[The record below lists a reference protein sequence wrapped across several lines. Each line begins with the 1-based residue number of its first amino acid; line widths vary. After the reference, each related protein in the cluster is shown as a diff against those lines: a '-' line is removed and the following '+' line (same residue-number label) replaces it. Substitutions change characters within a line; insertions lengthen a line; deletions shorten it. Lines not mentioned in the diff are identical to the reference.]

1 MARLAGKVAFIT
13 GAASGIGRA
22 SARLFAR
29 EGARV
34 VVADIA
40 LAAAEE
46 VAREIAAGGGAA
58 IALPL
63 DVGDP
68 DSVKRALAAATE
80 RFGAP
85 TVLYN
90 NAGGSTLA
98 DGSVT
103 DAPLEEFA
111 RVIRVDLF
119 GTFLVCRFGI
129 PYMIQAG
136 GGSIINATSVVALK
150 GVPNMDCYTAAKGGV
165 ASLTRS
171 LAATYAKHKIR
182 VNAVCPGLIATDRAL
197 RMVAAKQANA
207 DFATKQPLGVGQPED
222 VANIALFLASDE
234 SRLTTGAILPVDSG
248 LTAF

>member
-22 SARLFAR
+22 AARQFAR
-29 EGARV
+29 EGAKV

-40 LAAAEE
+40 LAGAEKVAADIEADGA
-46 VAREIAAGGGAA
+46 VAMAVHV
-58 IALPL
+58 

-68 DSVKRALAAATE
+68 HSVQQALAAAAE
-80 RFGAP
+80 RFGPP

-98 DGSVT
+98 DARVT
-103 DAPLEEFA
+103 DAPLEEFW
-111 RVIRVDLF
+111 RVLRVDLF

-129 PYMIQAG
+129 PYLIRAG
-136 GGSIINATSVVALK
+136 GGSIINATSVVAIK
-150 GVPNMDCYTAAKGGV
+150 GVPDMDCYTAAKGGV

-171 LAATYAKHKIR
+171 LAATYAAQKIR
-182 VNAVCPGLIATDRAL
+182 VNAVCPGLIATERAL

-207 DFATKQPLGVGQPED
+207 DFATKQPLGLGQPED
-222 VANIALFLASDE
+222 VANAALFLASDE
-234 SRLTTGAILPVDSG
+234 SRLTTGAIIYVDSG